1 VVIEGELQYR
11 GYQEWKEQFKIW
23 RFVTGGNGSFLK
35 VLGSLRLLGELSK
48 SIELD
53 KPAATAVMRYMQ
65 K

>member
-1 VVIEGELQYR
+1 VVVEGELQYL

-35 VLGSLRLLGELSK
+35 ALGSLRLLGELSK

-53 KPAATAVMRYMQ
+53 KAAAIAVMSLMQ